1 MCLPT
6 LRSVQPSLRVDTVG
20 VQAMAG
26 RWGHSVGEL
35 TSTVA
40 PAGLGLS
47 CQLSAAAVDA
57 AHVGVTAF
65 TAGLAAQVS
74 AHVTGVAQADTGYLA
89 NEAVS
94 AAALAAVASPVTS
107 V

>member
-1 MCLPT
+1 M
-6 LRSVQPSLRVDTVG
+6 
-20 VQAMAG
+20 
-26 RWGHSVGEL
+26 
-35 TSTVA
+35 
-40 PAGLGLS
+40 S
-47 CQLSAAAVDA
+47 CQLSATAVDA
-57 AHVGVTAF
+57 AHLHVTAF

-74 AHVTGVAQADTGYLA
+74 ARVTGVVQADTGYLA

>member
-1 MCLPT
+1 M
-6 LRSVQPSLRVDTVG
+6 QPSLRVDTVG

-26 RWGHSVGEL
+26 RWGASVGGL
-35 TSTVA
+35 TNTIA

-47 CQLSAAAVDA
+47 CQLSAAAVGA
-57 AHVGVTAF
+57 AHVDVTAF
-65 TAGLAAQVS
+65 TAGLAAQVR
-74 AHVTGVAQADTGYLA
+74 ARATGVAQADTGYLA

-94 AAALAAVASPVTS
+94 AATLAAVASPVTS